1 MRFVFV
7 APKPDKSGLQAF
19 ELPLAYI
26 TREKFSQPI
35 LACNNL
41 TGVQRSQ
48 QS

>member
-26 TREKFSQPI
+26 YKEKFSQPI
-35 LACNNL
+35 LGCNNL
-41 TGVQRSQ
+41 AGVCRNGS
-48 QS
+48 